1 METVTRILIG
11 AVVGISGGLC
21 LAQANGTIN
30 GGALIGVPLILIG
43 LAVMLRGARD

>member
-11 AVVGISGGLC
+11 AVLGISGGFF

-30 GGALIGVPLILIG
+30 GGVVVGVPLILLG
-43 LAVMLRGARD
+43 MAVMLRGARD